1 MPHRPAQKSAPQHLT
16 RRMVLAGALAAPMVA
31 PMGARAQGDG
41 VIVVG
46 AGLAGLAAARA
57 LQDSGIPVTIIEA
70 RDRIGGRVH
79 TSALWP
85 GLPMDLGASWI
96 HGTRDNPMTALARA
110 AGTPLVETSYDAALV
125 LGPEGKA
132 HALDRSGAERLIG
145 AALSAAESRDADLSV
160 WQAVSESPGWTMA
173 SAEQRREARHILNA
187 ALEQEYGGAL
197 TRLSA
202 WYGQMGKEFDGEDA
216 LFPEGFGKVTA
227 HMARGLDIRLSQPV
241 AEVAPGR
248 VTLASGQTLAGR
260 VLVTVPLGVLKA
272 GRIAFA
278 APLAPTRQRAIDRL
292 EMGLLNKVWLRFGR
306 VAWPDDVDWIE
317 WLGPKAGLWAQWVS
331 LARGAN
337 LPVLLAFNA
346 ADQAREVEALDD
358 RATLAAA
365 TDALRAMFGNRFPA
379 PVAAQITRWSQDRW
393 SLGSYSFNAVGT
405 TPGLRSGLQGAD
417 WDGALWFAGE
427 ACTDDH
433 YGTTHG
439 AVLSGRA
446 AAAGLIG

>member
-1 MPHRPAQKSAPQHLT
+1 MPHRPSQKPGPLRLA
-16 RRMVLAGALAAPMVA
+16 RRAVLAGALAAPLV
-31 PMGARAQGDG
+31 ARAQGEG

-57 LQDSGIPVTIIEA
+57 LQDSGIPVTIVEA
-70 RDRIGGRVH
+70 RDRIGGRVQ
-79 TSALWP
+79 TSTLWP

-96 HGTRDNPMTALARA
+96 HGTRGNPMTALARA
-110 AGTPLVETSYDAALV
+110 AGAALIETSYDAALA
-125 LGPEGKA
+125 LGPLGEA
-132 HALDRSGAERLIG
+132 LVLDREGADRLVDTAFG
-145 AALSAAESRDADLSV
+145 AAESRDTDLSV
-160 WQAVSESPGWTMA
+160 WQAVSASPGWAQA
-173 SAEQRREARHILNA
+173 SETKRREIRHLLNA
-187 ALEQEYGGAL
+187 GLEQEYGGAL

-202 WYGQMGKEFDGEDA
+202 WYGQEGKGFGGEDA
-216 LFPEGFGKVTA
+216 LFPGGFGQVTA
-227 HMARGLDIRLSQPV
+227 HMARGLDIRLSQP
-241 AEVAPGR
+241 AAKLAPGR
-248 VTLASGQTLAGR
+248 ITLANGQNLTGR

-272 GRIAFA
+272 GGIAFA
-278 APLAPTRQRAIDRL
+278 APLATARQRAIDTL
-292 EMGLLNKVWLRFGR
+292 EMGLLNKLWLRFDR

-317 WLGPKAGLWAQWVS
+317 WLGPKPGLWAQWVS
-331 LARGAN
+331 LARGAK

-365 TDALRAMFGNRFPA
+365 TEALRAMFGSRFPA
-379 PVAAQITRWSQDRW
+379 PIAAQITRWSQDRW

-405 TPGLRSGLQGAD
+405 TPGLRASLQGAD